1 MQQGN
6 GNNWW
11 KMWAPYWKFF
21 ESQYL
26 DSAVLEKLSPYL
38 SSPILLIGAGQG
50 LVADELRRRGFVV
63 QGIDFQR
70 DMIEEGV
77 RRRGV
82 TSILADARDL
92 PFKGKAFKTVIITT
106 GVVDH
111 SCDKEHIKRITSEA
125 NRVISPF
132 GNLIVAFYQIS
143 PPVEQIYRRLGALDP
158 EEKFHMK
165 RIFEI
170 SVHPRPW
177 RCVPMICEWTKKSY
191 LMTML
196 RLIYTSMTLPKYL
209 KENNRKFHDILEL
222 AKKDNVDPA
231 KLIHSLPVD
240 LPYRKETDIRELLA
254 DLGLKNCH
262 FDFHDEC
269 ITARYYKS
277 PLLTARKEDARKS
290 LPQGSSETEPVI
302 RARDLCKKYGK
313 AKHYAV
319 DRLNFTIGSGTV
331 YGILGPNGAGKT
343 TTLMMLSGLL
353 EPSKGTIRFF
363 KGGAPINGREIKR
376 MIGFVPQDLAL
387 YLKLTAREN
396 LRYFAGLYG
405 MHGESLARRV
415 DELLELVGLR
425 ERADELVN
433 HYSSGMKRRLN
444 LAVGLTHEPMIIFL
458 DEPTVGIDPQSRN
471 CIFES
476 VIELKNKGATILY
489 TTHYMEEANKL
500 CDRVAI
506 MDRGKILL
514 EGRPAE
520 LVGHFGLGRLV
531 FKTGAAIPGSFVKAL
546 AALAPVHNTDQSP
559 ERLTINTAG
568 DAAQNV
574 KIIEDILKVAAQHG
588 VDMSL
593 INIVEPTLESLFLDI
608 TGRDFRDSQDEGA
621 EEQVHARI
629 NG

>member
-1 MQQGN
+1 
-6 GNNWW
+6 
-11 KMWAPYWKFF
+11 
-21 ESQYL
+21 
-26 DSAVLEKLSPYL
+26 
-38 SSPILLIGAGQG
+38 
-50 LVADELRRRGFVV
+50 
-63 QGIDFQR
+63 
-70 DMIEEGV
+70 
-77 RRRGV
+77 
-82 TSILADARDL
+82 
-92 PFKGKAFKTVIITT
+92 
-106 GVVDH
+106 
-111 SCDKEHIKRITSEA
+111 
-125 NRVISPF
+125 
-132 GNLIVAFYQIS
+132 QIS
-143 PPVEQIYRRLGALDP
+143 PSVEQIYRRIGALDT

-191 LMTML
+191 LMTTAG
-196 RLIYTSMTLPKYL
+196 LIYTSMTLPKYL
-209 KENNRKFHDILEL
+209 KESNRKFHEILDL
-222 AKKDNVDPA
+222 AKKDNVSPE
-231 KLIHSLPVD
+231 KLIGGLPVD
-240 LPYRKETDIRELLA
+240 LPYRKEPEIRELLA
-254 DLGLKNCH
+254 GLGLENCH

-277 PLLTARKEDARKS
+277 PLFTTRKEDARKS
-290 LPQGSSETEPVI
+290 RPRASEEAEPVI
-302 RARDLCKKYGK
+302 KAKDLCKRYGK

-319 DRLNFTIGSGTV
+319 DRLNFSIGSAAIF
-331 YGILGPNGAGKT
+331 GILGPNGAGKT
-343 TTLMMLSGLL
+343 TTLMMLCGLL
-353 EPSKGTIRFF
+353 EPSKGTIRFYR
-363 KGGAPINGREIKR
+363 GGDPVNGREIKR

-444 LAVGLTHEPMIIFL
+444 LAVGLIHEPMIIFL

-476 VIELKNKGATILY
+476 VSELKNKGATILY

-500 CDRVAI
+500 CDRIAI

-514 EGRPAE
+514 EGRPSE
-520 LVGHFGLGRLV
+520 LVGRFGLGRLV
-531 FKTGAAIPGSFVKAL
+531 FKTDAAVPGSFIKAL
-546 AALAPVHNTDQSP
+546 AALDSVHNTDQSP
-559 ERLTINTAG
+559 KRLTINTAG
-568 DAAQNV
+568 NAEENV
-574 KIIEDILKVAAQHG
+574 RIIEDILKVAAQHG

-608 TGRDFRDSQDEGA
+608 TGRDFRDSEDEGTV
-621 EEQVHARI
+621 EQVFTRI